1 MCPRIE
7 FLLNYKGGNMKK
19 FLAYFILI
27 MLLISLTSCSLSK
40 NTNKDIFH
48 YKNSYV
54 GNNSAVGRIIK
65 QLPNHNEFTKMSLQT
80 QKKPYGMTIEYKNL
94 PANTKNI
101 LINNATYLFALINNV
116 EWIVF
121 ECADQKYT
129 VKRQQLDEW
138 YGKELSS
145 YTNEKE
151 LEELIHTFL
160 KDKNKVNQLFM
171 K

>member
-1 MCPRIE
+1 
-7 FLLNYKGGNMKK
+7 MKK

-40 NTNKDIFH
+40 NTSKDIFH

-54 GNNSAVGRIIK
+54 GNNSAVGNIIK
-65 QLPNHNEFTKMSLQT
+65 QLPNHKEFTQVSLQT
-80 QKKPYGMTIEYKNL
+80 KKKPYGITIEYKNL

-101 LINNATYLFALINNV
+101 VINNATYLFALIKNV

-121 ECADQKYT
+121 DFAAQNYT
-129 VKRQQLDEW
+129 VKRQHLDEW
-138 YGKELSS
+138 YGKDLSS

-151 LEELIHTFL
+151 LEELIHTNL
-160 KDKNKVNQLFM
+160 KEKNKVNQLF
-171 K
+171 KK